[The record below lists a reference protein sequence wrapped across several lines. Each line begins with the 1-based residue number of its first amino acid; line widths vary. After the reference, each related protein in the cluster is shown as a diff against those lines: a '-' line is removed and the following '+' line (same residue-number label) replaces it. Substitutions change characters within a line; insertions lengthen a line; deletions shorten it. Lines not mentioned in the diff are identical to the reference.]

1 MNRGP
6 GSVFYR
12 PIRGLGNACT
22 DPQLTLWA
30 MIRRHSVADWISI
43 GQMLISMVQMSKLQR
58 TAFQPSTLS
67 AAGKPPFQV
76 QRRSKDRRS
85 CEESRPQAR
94 SPTLR
99 GLLASDAD

>member
-30 MIRRHSVADWISI
+30 IIRRHSVADWISI
-43 GQMLISMVQMSKLQR
+43 GQMLISMVQMSKLQSKPAGLPYHR
-58 TAFQPSTLS
+58 FGRAALLRRPIPSPEETDI
-67 AAGKPPFQV
+67 AA
-76 QRRSKDRRS
+76 
-85 CEESRPQAR
+85 
-94 SPTLR
+94 
-99 GLLASDAD
+99 LAG